1 MTPEEARAEIARLN
15 EERKLRTQAIRDVRN
30 AEVAAVYAEYAP
42 ILTPLWAI
50 SRGDATEER
59 GSNNAK

>member
-1 MTPEEARAEIARLN
+1 MTPEEARAEIDRLN
-15 EERKLRTQAIRDVRN
+15 EERKQRTQAIRTIRN

-42 ILTPLWAI
+42 LLKPLWAI

-59 GSNNAK
+59 GESNAK